1 MGAPAHQSSERRG
14 RRHLLQLLIGLL
26 IVAVSVASAIV
37 TWRAAEAAARATD
50 LDARTRQAELLRSQ
64 RVNLH
69 RADVAHDERL
79 AAVYLG
85 HLDAAAEFEEN
96 GRFVRAQEERA
107 VVRALQPMFLHG
119 QHLVRRGGS
128 WTYRRRQAFVD
139 AVRND
144 RELLNVKPA
153 QLKALTEQARDKRVD
168 LILVDTA
175 FIASLF
181 ILTLAQLARQRR
193 RPSTQ
198 AAAGLAGAGA
208 LLAVVATVSFLEVG
222 W

>member
-14 RRHLLQLLIGLL
+14 RRDLLQLLIGLL
-26 IVAVSVASAIV
+26 IVVVSVASAIV
-37 TWRAAEAAARATD
+37 TWRAAETAARATD
-50 LDARTRQAELLRSQ
+50 LDAQTRQGELLRSQ

-79 AAVYLG
+79 AAVYFG
-85 HLDAAAEFEEN
+85 HLDAAAEYEDE
-96 GRFVRAQEERA
+96 GQLVRAQEERA
-107 VVRALQPMFLHG
+107 VVRALQPLFLHG
-119 QHLVRRGGS
+119 GHLLTRERA
-128 WTYRRRQAFVD
+128 WTYRRRDAFLD

-144 RELLNVKPA
+144 QELDNVRPA
-153 QLKALTEQARDKRVD
+153 QLKTLTERARNKRVD

-181 ILTLAQLARQRR
+181 ILTLAQLVRQRR
-193 RPSTQ
+193 KASRPV
-198 AAAGLAGAGA
+198 AVGLAGTGA
-208 LLAVVATVSFLEVG
+208 LLAVVATVSFTGVG